1 MTAPLKTLES
11 PEPLAGQSLGAAR
24 GSAHRSYYKDTSVEI
39 YNADSLE
46 MLLTLNESV
55 TAIITD
61 PPYCSGAT
69 ESAKRG
75 KRAAMTPESV
85 TERPTIELDAM
96 GSLGFDWVMRRW
108 LLWARKV
115 TKDGGH
121 LACFIDWRMLPP
133 LSTLVESA
141 GWRWNN
147 VIVWDKGYPGL
158 GAGFR
163 AQHEMVIMAS
173 NGSPEWQSYDYG
185 NVLKDMRL
193 TQTEHPHQKPLGL
206 LQKILLTCTKPGDVV
221 LDPFMGSGSTLVAAK
236 SIGRR
241 AIGIDLSEK
250 HCETAARRCAQ
261 DVLALDGQNSM
272 ISPKSIAQS
281 RSEPGCR
288 QPRERKT

>member
-1 MTAPLKTLES
+1 MSAAPTTPAL
-11 PEPLAGQSLGAAR
+11 PEPLARHSFAASG

-39 YNADSLE
+39 INADSLE
-46 MLLTLNESV
+46 MLLRLDESV

-61 PPYCSGAT
+61 PPYCSGAN
-69 ESAKRG
+69 EAQKRG

-85 TERPTIELDAM
+85 MERPTIELDAM

-108 LLWARKV
+108 LLWARKL

-133 LSTLVESA
+133 LSTLVEAA

-147 VIVWDKGYPGL
+147 TLVWDKGYPGL

-193 TQTEHPHQKPLGL
+193 TQTQHPHQKPVGL
-206 LQKILLTCTKPGDVV
+206 LQKIILTCTKPGDIV

-236 SIGRR
+236 QLGRR

-250 HCETAARRCAQ
+250 HCETAASRCAQ
-261 DVLALDGQNSM
+261 DVLALDGQNEPALPTASAT
-272 ISPKSIAQS
+272 PPQS
-281 RSEPGCR
+281 
-288 QPRERKT
+288 